1 MTRVAPPDAAG
12 GTSPARPAPTTPSAA
27 ATPVPQH
34 TTTPGPGPTPPPVPS
49 PTTTSPKPLIPHF
62 SKVIVILRENE
73 EYSSI
78 IGDPSAPYINALAAG
93 GALATQYYALSHP
106 SLPNSL
112 ALTGGSTFGVTTDCT
127 PGPSCTGGKS
137 VVEEMAAAGI
147 GWRAYM
153 QDMPGPCAQAD
164 SGEYAVHHDPFVYYN
179 GIVAGSCGNI
189 LAGAQPPPRLARR
202 RLPPVHALSP

>member
-62 SKVIVILRENE
+62 SKVIVILMENE

-78 IGDPSAPYINALAAG
+78 IGDPSAPYINSLAAG
-93 GALATQYYALSHP
+93 GALATQYDAVSHP
-106 SLPNSL
+106 SLPNYL
-112 ALTGGSTFGVTTDCT
+112 ALTGGSPVGGAAHRT
-127 PGPSCTGGKS
+127 PGPPLPRGAKRREGRG
-137 VVEEMAAAGI
+137 AAGPPAR
-147 GWRAYM
+147 G
-153 QDMPGPCAQAD
+153 
-164 SGEYAVHHDPFVYYN
+164 HTHD
-179 GIVAGSCGNI
+179 
-189 LAGAQPPPRLARR
+189 
-202 RLPPVHALSP
+202 